1 MRASFLQPLAAPPPG
16 RHDLMIPAART
27 SELRK
32 LNSKED
38 LQATSSE
45 TVALRCLHTR
55 RRLRS
60 EEGGRKEARWMRV
73 SEGRVRRGELGWWRR
88 KEELSA
94 TVISSQRVQEMRK

>member
-1 MRASFLQPLAAPPPG
+1 MPPAWP
-16 RHDLMIPAART
+16 

-32 LNSKED
+32 LNVKED

-60 EEGGRKEARWMRV
+60 EEGGRKEARWISV
-73 SEGRVRRGELGWWRR
+73 SEGRVRRGLVG
-88 KEELSA
+88 KEEGGGERLKA
-94 TVISSQRVQEMRK
+94 QPRERKAS